1 MGLNLAE
8 ADYAS
13 CWRNPATETQ
23 AADRAHRIGQT
34 RNVMFY
40 RLVAWDT
47 IEEKV
52 RALKARLFST
62 VLDDGNAFG
71 TTLPVDGIRPA
82 RLTARL
88 LPRAFRARAGGRG
101 RCGSDPPL
109 CGV

>member
-1 MGLNLAE
+1 
-8 ADYAS
+8 
-13 CWRNPATETQ
+13 
-23 AADRAHRIGQT
+23 
-34 RNVMFY
+34 MFY

-88 LPRAFRARAGGRG
+88 QCTGPRVRDRASSAWSRASGPQAYTTDASGLRRARRRAG
-101 RCGSDPPL
+101 
-109 CGV
+109 